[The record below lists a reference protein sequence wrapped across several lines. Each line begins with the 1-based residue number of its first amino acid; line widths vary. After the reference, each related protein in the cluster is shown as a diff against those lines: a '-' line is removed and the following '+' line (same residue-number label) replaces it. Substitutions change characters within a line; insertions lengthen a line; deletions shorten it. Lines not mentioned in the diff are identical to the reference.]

1 MSPQETFPGHTL
13 IALLKEFSLP
23 SLSKVIYF
31 EFRVS
36 RIRNA
41 KIPGLTTFMAS
52 VETIATE
59 KSAFPHI
66 STSTPPKG
74 GDPALKVLFPALK
87 TLTFGAFTPPPEDS
101 CKTNKVRDPVSKY
114 VMGRIARGQAISV
127 IDFTAVNFDVL
138 PNLAFLT
145 RANGVKVLTDCL
157 IDVKLSAAV
166 TRLQIHVPTT
176 FNSYTFVRRSPHN
189 TSSIIRYS
197 LSSTVSHQL
206 RTVGDYH

>member
-41 KIPGLTTFMAS
+41 KIPGLPTFMACLPS

-101 CKTNKVRDPVSKY
+101 CKTNKVHDPVSKY

-145 RANGVKVLTDCL
+145 KVNGLKVLWRKSGVSGIQEYICGM
-157 IDVKLSAAV
+157 SA
-166 TRLQIHVPTT
+166 T
-176 FNSYTFVRRSPHN
+176 
-189 TSSIIRYS
+189 
-197 LSSTVSHQL
+197 
-206 RTVGDYH
+206 